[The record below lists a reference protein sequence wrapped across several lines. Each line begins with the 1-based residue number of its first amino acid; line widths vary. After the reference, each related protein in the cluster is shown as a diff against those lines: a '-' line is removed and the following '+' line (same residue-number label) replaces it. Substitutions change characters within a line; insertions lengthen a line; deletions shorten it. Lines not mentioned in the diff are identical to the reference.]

1 MKKLRGAFGVVA
13 VVFFIT
19 MFGASSASAQVA
31 NLFANPSV
39 ETAASASMPQ
49 SWATDVW
56 GTTKATFTYPT
67 GGAED
72 GTRYVKTQVTTKGT
86 GDAKWYP
93 VHIPATAGQ
102 TYTFSE
108 WYQSTVATAVTVEV
122 LLTTGKYTY
131 ISLGAPAV
139 SATWK
144 QFQATFTAPANT
156 KTLTVLHYI
165 QAVGTLSVDNYS
177 LTSGTVTSPFV
188 YTLSNAGNR
197 TVVQGASTSTTITA
211 TLTSGTTQSVAFSTT
226 GLPSGVTA
234 SYSQTSCSPTCST
247 TLTLTASASAATG
260 TVPVTVMGTSGT
272 TTKSTSFNLTVAAQV
287 VPPPFVYTLSSA
299 GDRTVVQGA
308 STSTTVTATL
318 SSGTTQPVSFGTSG
332 LPSGVTASFG
342 QTSCSP
348 TCATTLTLTA
358 SASAATG
365 TVPVTVTGTAGTTTK
380 STSFNLTV
388 AAPVVPPP
396 FIYSLSNAGNR
407 TVVQGASTST
417 TITATLTSGTT
428 QSVAFSTTGLPS
440 GVTASYSQ
448 TSCSPTCST
457 TLTLTASASAATG
470 TVPITVTGTAG
481 TTTKSTSFNL
491 TVATQVVPPTGNNII
506 PNPSLEDPA
515 SDPNA
520 TAPTSWFT
528 DGWGTNKVTY
538 TYLKTGGHTGNRA
551 VKMQIT
557 SYTDGDAKWTYNP
570 IPVTPGDTYT
580 FSDWYQSA
588 TTTHVVI
595 EFTLTDNTQYYIEMR
610 TATTTAA
617 NEWKKYQE
625 DFVIPFNAKSVR
637 VFHMM
642 ESVGSLVTDDYSLV
656 KTIPAGF
663 ARPIVT
669 LTFDNGF
676 EDNVTTVIPLLDQFG
691 FKVTYCFSTE
701 YVEGVQSA
709 MTQTQT
715 IANHGHEVCSHS
727 VHHDQGDLVTL
738 TPAQLD
744 YELGHSQAYLQQL
757 TGQPVHNYI
766 SPFGS
771 YNDFSLQFVK
781 KYYRSHRTTDEGY
794 NSKENFD
801 QYRIIVQNME
811 NTTTMAQYKS
821 WVDEAI
827 KDKAW
832 LMLVYHRVASDP
844 TLYDTPL
851 ADFQPQLQYLKD
863 KGIAVET
870 TDQALNELIPQ
881 VTP

>member
-1 MKKLRGAFGVVA
+1 MPLYLVVALVHTWGMKKLHVGLSVMAVLFLITLSGV
-13 VVFFIT
+13 
-19 MFGASSASAQVA
+19 SSASAQVA

-67 GGAED
+67 GGAQD

-108 WYQSTVATAVTVEV
+108 YYQSTVATAVTVEV

-131 ISLGAPAV
+131 VDLGAPAA

-144 QFQATFTAPANT
+144 QFQAKFTAPANT
-156 KTLTVLHYI
+156 KTLTVFHYI

-177 LTSGTVTSPFV
+177 LTSGSVTAPFV
-188 YTLSNAGNR
+188 YALSNAGNR
-197 TVVQGASTSTTITA
+197 TVMQGASTSTTITA
-211 TLTSGTTQSVAFSTT
+211 TLSSGTTQPVAFSTT

-260 TVPVTVMGTSGT
+260 TVPVTVTGTSGT
-272 TTKSTSFNLTVAAQV
+272 TT
-287 VPPPFVYTLSSA
+287 
-299 GDRTVVQGA
+299 R
-308 STSTTVTATL
+308 
-318 SSGTTQPVSFGTSG
+318 
-332 LPSGVTASFG
+332 
-342 QTSCSP
+342 
-348 TCATTLTLTA
+348 
-358 SASAATG
+358 
-365 TVPVTVTGTAGTTTK
+365 

-396 FIYSLSNAGNR
+396 FVYALSNAGNR
-407 TVVQGASTST
+407 TVMQGASTST
-417 TITATLTSGTT
+417 TITATLSSGTT
-428 QSVAFSTTGLPS
+428 QPVAFSTTGLPS

-470 TVPITVTGTAG
+470 TVPVTVTGTSG
-481 TTTKSTSFNL
+481 TTTRSTSFNL
-491 TVATQVVPPTGNNII
+491 TVAAPVVPPTGNNII

-528 DGWGTNKVTY
+528 EGWGTNKTTY
-538 TYLKTGGHTGNRA
+538 TYLKTGGHTGSRA
-551 VKMQIT
+551 VKVQMT

-570 IPVTPGDTYT
+570 ITVTPGDTYT

-617 NEWKKYQE
+617 NEWKKYQQ

-637 VFHMM
+637 VFHMI
-642 ESVGSLVTDDYSLV
+642 EAVGSLVTDDYSLV
-656 KTIPAGF
+656 KTIPVGF

-676 EDNVTTVIPLLDQFG
+676 EDNITTVIPLLDQFG
-691 FKVTYCFSTE
+691 YKVTYCFSTE
-701 YVEGVQSA
+701 YVEGVPSA
-709 MTQTQT
+709 MTTTQT

-738 TPAQLD
+738 TPTQLD

-757 TGQPVHNYI
+757 TGQPVRNYI

-870 TDQALNELIPQ
+870 TDQALDELIPQ

>member
-1 MKKLRGAFGVVA
+1 MPLYLVVALVHTWGMKKLHVGLSVMAVLFLITLSGV
-13 VVFFIT
+13 
-19 MFGASSASAQVA
+19 SSASAQVA

-67 GGAED
+67 GGAQD

-108 WYQSTVATAVTVEV
+108 YYQSTVATAVTVEV

-131 ISLGAPAV
+131 VDLGAPAA

-144 QFQATFTAPANT
+144 QFQAKFTAPANT
-156 KTLTVLHYI
+156 KTLTVFHYI

-177 LTSGTVTSPFV
+177 LTSGSVTAPFV
-188 YTLSNAGNR
+188 YALSNAGNR
-197 TVVQGASTSTTITA
+197 TVMQGASTSTTITA
-211 TLTSGTTQSVAFSTT
+211 TLSSGTTQPVAFSTT

-260 TVPVTVMGTSGT
+260 TVPVTVTGTSGT
-272 TTKSTSFNLTVAAQV
+272 TT
-287 VPPPFVYTLSSA
+287 
-299 GDRTVVQGA
+299 R
-308 STSTTVTATL
+308 
-318 SSGTTQPVSFGTSG
+318 
-332 LPSGVTASFG
+332 
-342 QTSCSP
+342 
-348 TCATTLTLTA
+348 
-358 SASAATG
+358 
-365 TVPVTVTGTAGTTTK
+365 

-388 AAPVVPPP
+388 AAP
-396 FIYSLSNAGNR
+396 
-407 TVVQGASTST
+407 
-417 TITATLTSGTT
+417 
-428 QSVAFSTTGLPS
+428 
-440 GVTASYSQ
+440 
-448 TSCSPTCST
+448 
-457 TLTLTASASAATG
+457 
-470 TVPITVTGTAG
+470 
-481 TTTKSTSFNL
+481 
-491 TVATQVVPPTGNNII
+491 VVPPTGNNII

-528 DGWGTNKVTY
+528 EGWGTNKTTY
-538 TYLKTGGHTGNRA
+538 TYLKTGGHTGSRA
-551 VKMQIT
+551 VKVQMT

-570 IPVTPGDTYT
+570 ITVTPGDTYT

-617 NEWKKYQE
+617 NEWKKYQQ

-637 VFHMM
+637 VFHMI
-642 ESVGSLVTDDYSLV
+642 EAVGSLVTDDYSLV
-656 KTIPAGF
+656 KTIPVGF

-676 EDNVTTVIPLLDQFG
+676 EDNITTVIPLLDQFG
-691 FKVTYCFSTE
+691 YKVTYCFSTE
-701 YVEGVQSA
+701 YVEGVPSA
-709 MTQTQT
+709 MTTTQT

-738 TPAQLD
+738 TPTQLD

-757 TGQPVHNYI
+757 TGQPVRNYI

-870 TDQALNELIPQ
+870 TDQALDELIPQ